1 MFSCTFGGFGSPL
14 GLWTVRSPTG
24 EREQTVT
31 PTETERHELWK
42 GLGEVLP
49 EAQVKTLMDSLPPV
63 DWSELA
69 TKTDLAALEER
80 LDLKSDARFAKIDSR
95 FTETN
100 AKFEGVD
107 AKFEG
112 VDAEFEV
119 VHGKFERVE
128 GRIDKRVAQLLVG
141 MAVLLTPVYLALF
154 AGFGG

>member
-1 MFSCTFGGFGSPL
+1 M
-14 GLWTVRSPTG
+14 
-24 EREQTVT
+24 T

-112 VDAEFEV
+112 VNAKFEV
-119 VHGKFERVE
+119 VDAKFEVVDAKFEGVHGKFERVE